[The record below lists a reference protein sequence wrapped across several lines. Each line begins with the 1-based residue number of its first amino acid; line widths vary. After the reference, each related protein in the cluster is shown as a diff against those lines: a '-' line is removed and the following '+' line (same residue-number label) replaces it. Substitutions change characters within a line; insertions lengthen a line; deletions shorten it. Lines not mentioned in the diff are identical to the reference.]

1 MFASVSSGGFLLSRS
16 LLVEGKEVLLKGC
29 CVEASDISHS
39 ERESYIDSTL
49 PSVYF
54 TLKLISPAKV
64 REGEVIYF

>member
-16 LLVEGKEVLLKGC
+16 LVEGKEVLLKGC

-64 REGEVIYF
+64 REGEEIYF